1 MLGSGGGSNMVDDA
15 HKKLARTVADLRAQV
30 KELEADIERLT
41 LDNEILRR
49 ELERKR
55 PEQMR

>member
-1 MLGSGGGSNMVDDA
+1 MVDDA
-15 HKKLARTVADLRAQV
+15 HKKLARTVADLRAQL

-41 LDNEILRR
+41 LDNELLRR